1 MQPPPAEA
9 MTVRAQTEPPVAT
22 LSRQDKRR
30 IGLLFAG
37 LMVGLLLS
45 ELDQT
50 IFATA
55 LPTVVGEL
63 EGVDQMLWVTT
74 AYALAGTVTMPIY
87 GKLGDLLGRKTLFLA
102 ALAIFVLGSVIGGLS
117 TDMTGLIVG
126 RTVQGLGGGGLLI
139 LIQAIVADIIP
150 ARQRAPYMSV
160 IGAVFALSAV
170 LGPFLGGW
178 FAEGIGW
185 RWALWINVPLGGL
198 AIGLAA
204 ALLRVPSRPVQRV
217 PVDVWGITTLTVAVT
232 SLVLIST
239 RGGTR
244 YAWTSPE
251 IITIGAVAV
260 LAGLGFAAAEQ
271 RAVEPLIPLR
281 LFRMRNFTLAT
292 TAGLVM
298 AVAMFGTI
306 GYLPTYLQMVNGLGA
321 TGSGLVML
329 ALIGGVMT
337 TTILAAQ
344 IVSRTGRYKWLPVVG
359 AAAVAVALAL
369 LSTIEVQTDLRV
381 VGGYLFLLGA
391 GIGCALEILVIIV
404 QNTVPAPD
412 VGTATAATSFFREI
426 GVSLGSA
433 VVGTLFTSRLTALL
447 AERLPVDAASGGEA
461 VSLVP
466 ARVYALPE
474 AVRAP
479 IVASYHD
486 ALTPVFLLL
495 VPLLLLSV
503 VGLGFI
509 KPVPL
514 ATTVSGEAPTA
525 DGQRL
530 GGPRGD
536 GVRGDGSAGGGP
548 ADDGPDGG
556 PRGAA
561 DADDRA
567 AAGSSR

>member
-1 MQPPPAEA
+1 VQPPPAEA
-9 MTVRAQTEPPVAT
+9 TTVRAPREPSQES
-22 LSRQDKRR
+22 LSLQDKRR

-87 GKLGDLLGRKTLFLA
+87 GKLGDLVGRKSLFLV
-102 ALAIFVLGSVIGGLS
+102 ALGIFVLGSVIGGLS

-185 RWALWINVPLGGL
+185 RWALWINVPLGGVSIL
-198 AIGLAA
+198 LAA
-204 ALLRVPSRPVQRV
+204 ALLRVPNHRVQRV
-217 PVDVWGITTLTVAVT
+217 HVDVWGITTMTAAVT
-232 SLVLIST
+232 SLVLLST
-239 RGGTR
+239 WGGTR
-244 YAWTSPE
+244 YAWTSPV
-251 IITIGAVAV
+251 ITCIGAVAV
-260 LAGLGFAAAEQ
+260 LAAIGFVMAEQ

-292 TAGLVM
+292 TAGLIM

-337 TTILAAQ
+337 TTLLAAQ
-344 IVSRTGRYKWLPVVG
+344 VVSRTGRYKWLPVIG
-359 AAAVAVALAL
+359 AAVVALALAL

-404 QNTVPAPD
+404 QNTVPAAD

-447 AERLPVDAASGGEA
+447 AERLPGEATSAGEA

-466 ARVYALPE
+466 ARVQALPE
-474 AVRAP
+474 ALRAP
-479 IVASYHD
+479 IVAAYHD
-486 ALTPVFLLL
+486 ALTPVFVTL

-503 VGLGFI
+503 VGLWFI

-514 ATTVSGEAPTA
+514 ATTV
-525 DGQRL
+525 
-530 GGPRGD
+530 PRD
-536 GVRGDGSAGGGP
+536 ESPGGGAARTDP
-548 ADDGPDGG
+548 ASDP
-556 PRGAA
+556 PASEEAA
-561 DADDRA
+561 VGTDRQTV
-567 AAGSSR
+567 AGVTR